1 MAARNGGIGLVGPN
15 GLSVFGVYDGH
26 VGMSHIMR
34 LVWSDAY
41 NPDTYDLRNLALER
55 AGDGTLAQRN
65 GTFAQESQ
73 LYGSYSSGYQRV
85 VTRSLRQAI
94 TAAAGATLVSTISIP
109 KFSHLIGVTTR
120 VNTTLGTTNGT
131 TGYTIGDGT
140 DADLWGDKTGTA
152 IGTTTDAADYTA
164 VDALG
169 PSMTDRNITITAT
182 GGNFDGTGV
191 IEVCAFFLR
200 AEAD

>member
-1 MAARNGGIGLVGPN
+1 MRYLPLYWTVE
-15 GLSVFGVYDGH
+15 SVVDGV
-26 VGMSHIMR
+26 IT
-34 LVWSDAY
+34 AY
-41 NPDTYDLRNLALER
+41 NKSVDEHFVGTEEEFLEMFKTIPT
-55 AGDGTLAQRN
+55 GDGTRAQRN
-65 GTFAQESQ
+65 STFPQESQ

-131 TGYTIGDGT
+131 TGYTVGDGT